1 MKKSRRDRSRDP
13 ERKPAHDGKN
23 VSADAD
29 SAGIFPQP
37 GRRRFLNRLWAMFA
51 FLAAAEYGWLG
62 FSFMNA
68 REGRARPSS
77 SAGSIVTAGPLA
89 KFAPGT
95 VTAIPN
101 GRFYLARLVDGTFL
115 ALSRTCTHLGC
126 SVLWNEEKRRFVCPC
141 HGSAF
146 ELNGTVITP
155 PAPRPLD
162 TFPVRI
168 ENGIIKVDV
177 ASSRRRERFDPSQ
190 ATGI

>member
-1 MKKSRRDRSRDP
+1 MKKSRRGRTQDP
-13 ERKPAHDGKN
+13 DRKPGHDRKN
-23 VSADAD
+23 VLIDTD
-29 SAGIFPQP
+29 SGGTSPQP
-37 GRRRFLNRLWAMFA
+37 GRRRFLNRLWALFA
-51 FLAAAEYGWLG
+51 FVAAVEYGWLG
-62 FSFMNA
+62 FSFMNS
-68 REGRARPSS
+68 REGRGRPSS
-77 SAGSIVTAGPLA
+77 AAGSIVTAGPLA
-89 KFAPGT
+89 QFAPGT
-95 VTAIPN
+95 VTAIPK
-101 GRFYLARLVDGTFL
+101 GRFYLARLSDGTFL

-168 ENGIIKVDV
+168 ENGIIKVDI
-177 ASSRRRERFDPSQ
+177 ASARRREHFDPSQ

>member
-1 MKKSRRDRSRDP
+1 MKKSRRGRTQDAD
-13 ERKPAHDGKN
+13 RKPGQDGMN
-23 VSADAD
+23 VRSDTDTAE
-29 SAGIFPQP
+29 IFPQP
-37 GRRRFLNRLWAMFA
+37 GRRRFLNRLWAFFA

-68 REGRARPSS
+68 RAGRGRTSS
-77 SAGSIVTAGPLA
+77 SAESIVTAGPLA
-89 KFAPGT
+89 QFAPGT

-126 SVLWNEEKRRFVCPC
+126 SVLWNEEKGRFVCPC

-177 ASSRRRERFDPSQ
+177 SSSRRRERFDPSQ

>member
-1 MKKSRRDRSRDP
+1 MKKSRRGRTGDADRDP
-13 ERKPAHDGKN
+13 VHDGKIVKN
-23 VSADAD
+23 DTG
-29 SAGIFPQP
+29 SAGTSPQP
-37 GRRRFLNRLWAMFA
+37 GRRRFLNRLWALFA
-51 FLAAAEYGWLG
+51 FLAAAEYGWVG
-62 FSFMNA
+62 FSFMNS
-68 REGRARPSS
+68 REGRGRPSS
-77 SAGSIVTAGPLA
+77 PAGSIVTAGPLA
-89 KFAPGT
+89 QFAPGT

-101 GRFYLARLVDGTFL
+101 GRFYLARLMDGTFL

-177 ASSRRRERFDPSQ
+177 SSSRRRERFDPSQ

>member
-1 MKKSRRDRSRDP
+1 VKKSLRGRTGNADG
-13 ERKPAHDGKN
+13 KPGHDGKN
-23 VSADAD
+23 VRSDMDTAE
-29 SAGIFPQP
+29 IPPQP
-37 GRRRFLNRLWAMFA
+37 ARRRFLNRLWALFA

-62 FSFMNA
+62 FSFMNS
-68 REGRARPSS
+68 REGRGRPSS
-77 SAGSIVTAGPLA
+77 SAGSIVSAGPLA
-89 KFAPGT
+89 RFAPGT

-101 GRFYLARLVDGTFL
+101 GRFYLARLKDGTFL

-177 ASSRRRERFDPSQ
+177 ASSRKRERFDPSQ